1 MTSLHIDFETRSAAD
16 LRKVGLYRYAEHPT
30 TSVLMMGYAFGDE
43 QRWLWKPRST
53 EAIPLRVMAHVS
65 AGGKVT
71 AHNSA
76 FELAIWN
83 TVLRR
88 QVANLPVLHRE
99 QCDCTMARALASG
112 LPAALAQLAEVTRSP
127 ILKDEAG
134 GKDMLKLSK
143 PKKVH
148 PDGTIEWHEDALL
161 WGNTERYCLDDV
173 GAEKGVDKVVP
184 HLSER
189 ERRVWLLDHEINER
203 GVRLD
208 VEMIRRAQAVAE
220 LARTDANAEMHRLT
234 EGFVP
239 KVTNNQKIVA
249 WLASRGIETDSI
261 AGDNAEDLS
270 EDIAAVGDDL
280 AQEVMDLRYV
290 AMKASVAKLNKM
302 MDWVCDDGRV
312 RGALAYHG
320 ANTGR
325 WAGRG
330 PQFQNMVRIDGD
342 RDLDPV
348 NLTFRIL
355 EADLTPQERHDLI
368 EGAVG
373 PVLKSLSKCSRGM
386 VIASEGCRLIG
397 ADKSN
402 IEGRV
407 NAWTAGEPWKLDA
420 FRAYDRGEGADLYK
434 VAYAQSFN
442 IDAADV
448 NNAQRQIG
456 KVQEL
461 AGGFQGSVGAYLK
474 FIRKSGMKPGAF
486 ADLAL
491 ASATEMQT
499 KDARRQWDQAR
510 PKDKHALDE
519 RTWIGIKI
527 AVNKWRAAHP
537 AIVQGWWDR
546 QDAAIAAVLN
556 PRQVV
561 PVLEGRIR
569 YLSADGFLWT
579 MLPSTRLLAYALPWV
594 DWQSTPKW
602 LYTTTDPDTRERVL
616 ADDFGTDEVALYDED
631 GKLVKAEERYERR
644 RRVVKHWINQKGWRP
659 RALYGGL
666 QCENDTQAIARD
678 TMVEDMF
685 AARDAGYPIVLTVHD
700 ELVTDVP
707 FGHGSADELAQIMS
721 RVPDWIPGLPLAAKA
736 WEDRR
741 YVK

>member
-1 MTSLHIDFETRSAAD
+1 MSLHIDFETRSAAD
-16 LRKVGLYRYAEHPT
+16 LRKVGLYRYADDPT
-30 TSVLMMGYAFGDE
+30 TSVLMMGYAFDDG
-43 QRWLWKPRST
+43 QRWLWRLKDEVVP
-53 EAIPLRVMAHVS
+53 IHVMAHIS
-65 AGGKVT
+65 AGKPVV
-71 AHNSA
+71 AHNAA

-83 TVLRR
+83 RTLRR
-88 QVANLPVLHRE
+88 QVANLPTLRRE
-99 QCDCTMARALASG
+99 QCDCTMARALATG
-112 LPAALAQLAEVTRSP
+112 LPADLARLAVVTQSP

-148 PDGTIEWHEDALL
+148 PDGTVEWHEDALL
-161 WGNTERYCLDDV
+161 WSNTERYCLDDV
-173 GAEKGVDKVVP
+173 GAEMGIDKVVLK
-184 HLSER
+184 LSER

-208 VEMIRRAQAVAE
+208 VEMIRRAQAIAE
-220 LARTDANAEMHRLT
+220 LARNGANAEMHRLT
-234 EGFVP
+234 DGFVP

-330 PQFQNMVRIDGD
+330 PQFQNMVGIDPD
-342 RDLDPV
+342 DDLPLV
-348 NLTFRIL
+348 NIAFNIL
-355 EADLTPQERHDLI
+355 ETDDLSTQERHDLI

-386 VIASEGCRLIG
+386 VVASEGCRLIG

-407 NAWTAGEPWKLDA
+407 NAWTANETWKLDA
-420 FRAYDRGEGADLYK
+420 FRAFDRGEGPDLYK
-434 VAYAQSFN
+434 VAYAQSFG
-442 IDAADV
+442 IDAKEV
-448 NNAQRQIG
+448 SYAQRKIG

-474 FIRKSGMKPGAF
+474 FIRKSGMKPAQF
-486 ADLAL
+486 AELAL
-491 ASATEMQT
+491 AVASQAQID
-499 KDARRQWDQAR
+499 DAQRQYKNAI
-510 PKDKHALDE
+510 DKKGLDE
-519 RTWIGIKI
+519 RTWVGIKI

-556 PRQVV
+556 PSQVV

-569 YLSADGFLWT
+569 YLSAGGFLWT
-579 MLPSTRLLAYALPWV
+579 MLPSTRLLAYASPWV
-594 DWQSTPKW
+594 DWEKTPKW
-602 LYTTTDPDTRERVL
+602 LYTTTDPETRERVL
-616 ADDFGTDEVALYDED
+616 ADDFGTDEVALFDED
-631 GKLVKAEERYERR
+631 GRLVSAEDRYERR

-678 TMVEDMF
+678 CMVEDMF

-707 FGHGSADELAQIMS
+707 YGHGSAGELATLMS
-721 RVPDWIPGLPLAAKA
+721 KVPDWIPGLPLAAKA